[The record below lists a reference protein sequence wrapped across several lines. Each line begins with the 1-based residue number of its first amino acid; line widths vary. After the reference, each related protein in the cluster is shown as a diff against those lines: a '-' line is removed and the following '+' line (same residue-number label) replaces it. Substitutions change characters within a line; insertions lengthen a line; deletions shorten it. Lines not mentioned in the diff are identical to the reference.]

1 MGTTLNNQTIREIIK
16 NNCDN
21 DKQSEIMIDRVI
33 NLMKWDDIWDKYNVF
48 NKKEQQVLKRLYS
61 KIQSLI

>member
-16 NNCDN
+16 NYCDN

-48 NKKEQQVLKRLYS
+48 NKKEQQALKRLYS

>member
-1 MGTTLNNQTIREIIK
+1 MGTTLNNQTIKEIIK

-21 DKQSEIMIDRVI
+21 DKQCEIMIDRII
-33 NLMKWDDIWDKYNVF
+33 NLMKWIDIWYKYNVF
-48 NKKEQQVLKRLYS
+48 NKEEQQTLKRLYS